1 MPLRAGAHFRATR
14 HPEAQDHQQ
23 RQNCAGSQRYRPQE
37 FGPKAVY
44 VHLRSMMRFY
54 SKRKVTIRLR
64 PLAKAG
70 ICPGQFPAAAP
81 CLRRC
86 SINQAQIMVL
96 TRHQLCGFR

>member
-1 MPLRAGAHFRATR
+1 VPLRAGAHFGATR

-64 PLAKAG
+64 PLEKAVY
-70 ICPGQFPAAAP
+70 ALVSS
-81 CLRRC
+81 LRRGPVC
-86 SINQAQIMVL
+86 VVAS
-96 TRHQLCGFR
+96 